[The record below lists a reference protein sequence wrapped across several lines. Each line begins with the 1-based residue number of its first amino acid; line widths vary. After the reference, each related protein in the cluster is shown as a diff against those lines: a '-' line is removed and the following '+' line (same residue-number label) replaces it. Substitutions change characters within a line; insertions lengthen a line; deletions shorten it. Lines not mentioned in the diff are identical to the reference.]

1 MPRHRHHH
9 TEHHFESSD
18 TVRDI
23 VIGMADGLTVPFAL
37 AAGITGASV
46 PLSIV
51 VTAGLAEIA
60 AGSIAMGL
68 GGYLAARTERQ
79 HYYAEQKRE
88 ELEIEHVPHR
98 EREEVVEIMEK
109 YGVTEQ
115 ECASLIAA
123 LERNPQAWRDFMM
136 RFELG
141 LEEPAAGAASRS
153 AWTIALSYIAG
164 GLIPLS
170 PYMAVKSSSLA
181 LTLSSLMTLT
191 ALFAFGYAKGR
202 FTGTPA
208 LKSAVQTLITG
219 GLAAGVAFAVARLI
233 T

>member
-1 MPRHRHHH
+1 
-9 TEHHFESSD
+9 
-18 TVRDI
+18 
-23 VIGMADGLTVPFAL
+23 
-37 AAGITGASV
+37 
-46 PLSIV
+46 
-51 VTAGLAEIA
+51 
-60 AGSIAMGL
+60 MGL

-88 ELEIEHVPHR
+88 EMEIQHLPHR

-109 YGVTEQ
+109 YGVTHE
-115 ECASLIAA
+115 ECAPMIAA

-141 LEEPAAGAASRS
+141 LEEPAAGAASKS
-153 AWTIALSYIAG
+153 AWTIALSYIVG

-170 PYMAVKSSSLA
+170 PYMLVKSSSLA
-181 LTLSSLMTLT
+181 LTLSSLVTLT
-191 ALFAFGYAKGR
+191 ALFTFGYAKGY

-208 LKSAVQTLITG
+208 LKSAIQTFTIG